1 MTKVLI
7 SQVFCL
13 LVGLFSDISVKCTDT
28 LTNNMFLV
36 RGVNFVASFFQS
48 LVRNHHKERCST
60 PYCHVSQSRSR
71 FYTIPLTV
79 AVKKTIYVLYDV
91 ISHTI
96 M

>member
-36 RGVNFVASFFQS
+36 RGVNFVASFFS
-48 LVRNHHKERCST
+48 
-60 PYCHVSQSRSR
+60 
-71 FYTIPLTV
+71 V
-79 AVKKTIYVLYDV
+79 AC
-91 ISHTI
+91 
-96 M
+96 